1 VSVSFWT
8 VTLVADLITVSIRV
22 AAEMLDMAPSV
33 LRTHIDRGEIP
44 VVKFP
49 STKRHGEQSRRVQIL
64 VDDLK
69 AFAVRYR
76 VEATR

>member
-1 VSVSFWT
+1 MN
-8 VTLVADLITVSIRV
+8 AITVSVEV

-33 LRTHIDRGEIP
+33 LRDHINRGEVP

-49 STKRHGEQSRRVQIL
+49 STKRAGEQSRRVVIL

-69 AFAVRYR
+69 AFAERYR
-76 VEATR
+76 VEAAR